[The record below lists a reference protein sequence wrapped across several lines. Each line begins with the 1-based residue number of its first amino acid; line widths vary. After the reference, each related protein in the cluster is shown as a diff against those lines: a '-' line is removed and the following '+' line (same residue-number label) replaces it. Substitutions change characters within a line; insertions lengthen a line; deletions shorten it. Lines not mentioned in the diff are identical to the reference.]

1 MRKEKLLRSCFCKL
15 LNRLD
20 KIWYAALTWWSVLML
35 NFVRMIGI
43 QGRELKHVFM
53 IFCRFD
59 ACEAVSFKLDMVIDM
74 TKLYVMKAV

>member
-1 MRKEKLLRSCFCKL
+1 
-15 LNRLD
+15 
-20 KIWYAALTWWSVLML
+20 ML

-74 TKLYVMKAV
+74 TKLYVMKAVWMTSIVTQGHWIMGKLKTFTVILL